1 MVRSVSGFAADA
13 RAFAAHARPRTNF
26 KLHLAFQLLFLL
38 VAMFFFGPWD
48 VIMYHWAWWS
58 FSYFQR
64 LLFTVFSIEVF
75 FVLDRKL
82 MKNDSRLVDKNVHF
96 PNWKDV
102 DSNPS
107 IHF

>member
-38 VAMFFFGPWD
+38 VAMVFFGPWD

-58 FSYFQR
+58 W
-64 LLFTVFSIEVF
+64 LFTEIAVYCFFHRVF
-75 FVLDRKL
+75 FLLR
-82 MKNDSRLVDKNVHF
+82 
-96 PNWKDV
+96 
-102 DSNPS
+102 
-107 IHF
+107 